1 MSLADLF
8 MQLKIQAERTG
19 TDRRLDLKGGARL
32 AVRVQDG
39 VTTLTISRKAKK
51 VGATELE
58 TFRRDCAIPAYA
70 SRWPHEQQTTRT
82 DEQGELWW
90 YVAYRWRE
98 RDNEAA

>member
-19 TDRRLDLKGGARL
+19 EDRRLDLKGGARL

-39 VTTLTISRKAKK
+39 VTTLTIQRRAKK

-58 TFRRDCAIPAYA
+58 TFRRDCGIPAYA
-70 SRWPHEQQTTRT
+70 SRWPAEQQTTRT
-82 DEQGELWW
+82 DADGVLWW
-90 YVAYRWRE
+90 YVAYRWAE
-98 RDNEAA
+98 SEARA